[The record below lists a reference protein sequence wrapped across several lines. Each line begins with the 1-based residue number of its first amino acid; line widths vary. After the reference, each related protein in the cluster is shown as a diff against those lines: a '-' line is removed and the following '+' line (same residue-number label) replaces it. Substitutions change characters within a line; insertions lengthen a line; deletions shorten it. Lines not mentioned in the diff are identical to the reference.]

1 MVESCVTRPLRSLE
15 KVLTW
20 RLLST
25 HKDPHFAG
33 QQRVPLVLGRKLRR
47 RKTFPWGIWNE
58 VKWEEELDWD
68 PGDLTAVERGKGSGR
83 QTLGLWGIRQ
93 GGLGARE
100 ASVGSQVPVEV
111 DVHLP
116 SGSLRDVWV
125 C

>member
-1 MVESCVTRPLRSLE
+1 MLDSRGSPRSWGENLE
-15 KVLTW
+15 GEKPF
-20 RLLST
+20 
-25 HKDPHFAG
+25 HGAF
-33 QQRVPLVLGRKLRR
+33 
-47 RKTFPWGIWNE
+47 WNE

-83 QTLGLWGIRQ
+83 QTAGLWGIRQ
-93 GGLGARE
+93 GGLGVRV
-100 ASVGSQVPVEV
+100 ASVGSQVPVEA